1 MAELKRRAI
10 EPLCRELLSAVP
22 AIIINGARQVG
33 KSTLVSQLV
42 GGGASY
48 TLDDEATRDAIT
60 IDPSAYIL
68 DSNDQP
74 IAIDEIQRRP
84 DLLLAVKA
92 SIDRDRRP
100 GRFILT
106 GSSDVLRH
114 RATRES
120 LAGRSIGIRLFGFSV
135 AEAAGTP
142 VDAIARLFDAFS
154 RSTPPDCAGIPR
166 ADYVERIV
174 TGSYPQAQSA
184 SHRVRNLWFDSYL
197 EQLLTRDAADL
208 SRVEPARL
216 QTVLRLLAANQAGE
230 LVKARV
236 ASAASLPAST
246 ITSYLDLLQ
255 QLYLIDVIRPFT
267 PNATTR
273 EVGRP
278 KVVVSDSGLA
288 ARLSSATDTSL
299 LALPPAPQLGGLF
312 EGLIASELLAQS
324 AWSRADFKL
333 WHFRDRHGLE
343 VDLVVERSD
352 GAVLGIEVKSS
363 TSYRGDQFTNLARFA
378 SRLPDRFVGGLVLGM
393 APSAYRYTDKLWGL
407 PASVLWT
414 GLG

>member
-10 EPLCRELLSAVP
+10 EPLCRELLAAVP
-22 AIIINGARQVG
+22 AIFINGARQVG
-33 KSTLVSQLV
+33 KSTLTSQLLGNGV
-42 GGGASY
+42 GY
-48 TLDDEATRDAIT
+48 TLDDQATRDAIAV
-60 IDPSAYIL
+60 DPSAFIV
-68 DSNDQP
+68 DGNEHP
-74 IAIDEIQRRP
+74 IAIDEIQRLP

-120 LAGRSIGIRLFGFSV
+120 LAGRSIGVRLYGFSG

-142 VDAIARLFDAFS
+142 IDAAAQLFAAFAEPA
-154 RSTPPDCAGIPR
+154 PPACVGSERRNYLD
-166 ADYVERIV
+166 RIV
-174 TGSYPQAQSA
+174 TGSYPQAQSG
-184 SHRVRNLWFDSYL
+184 SERVRNLWFDSYL

-208 SRVEPARL
+208 SRIEPARL
-216 QTVLRLLAANQAGE
+216 QSVLRLLAANQAGE
-230 LVKARV
+230 LVKARL

-246 ITSYLDLLQ
+246 ITPYLDLLQ

-273 EVGRP
+273 EIGRP
-278 KVVVSDSGLA
+278 KIVVSDSGIA
-288 ARLSSATDTSL
+288 ARLAAVTTTTL
-299 LALPPAPQLGGLF
+299 GALPPAAQLGGLF
-312 EGLIASELLAQS
+312 EGLIATELLAQS
-324 AWSRADFKL
+324 AWSRADYKL

-343 VDLVVERSD
+343 VDLVLERAD
-352 GAVLGIEVKSS
+352 GAVLAIEVKSS
-363 TSYRGDQFTNLARFA
+363 SSYRGDQFTNLARFA
-378 SRLPDRFVGGLVLGM
+378 DRMAGRFVGGLVLGM